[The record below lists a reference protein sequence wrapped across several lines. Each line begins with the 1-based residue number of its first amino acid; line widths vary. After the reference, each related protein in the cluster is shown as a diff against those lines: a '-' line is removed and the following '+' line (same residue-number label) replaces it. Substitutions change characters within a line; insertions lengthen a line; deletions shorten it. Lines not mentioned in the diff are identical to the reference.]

1 MRISIYFYGLAT
13 FCVLQEQFLRL
24 GQIGFS
30 CWKLIFAIFKTYPA
44 PSIDNDFVL
53 IEYVQ

>member
-1 MRISIYFYGLAT
+1 MRISIYF
-13 FCVLQEQFLRL
+13 VLQEQFLRL

-44 PSIDNDFVL
+44 PSIDNVFL
-53 IEYVQ
+53 FIEYVQ

>member
-1 MRISIYFYGLAT
+1 MRISIYFLRIGDFLCFAGT
-13 FCVLQEQFLRL
+13 NLRL

-44 PSIDNDFVL
+44 PSIDNVFVF